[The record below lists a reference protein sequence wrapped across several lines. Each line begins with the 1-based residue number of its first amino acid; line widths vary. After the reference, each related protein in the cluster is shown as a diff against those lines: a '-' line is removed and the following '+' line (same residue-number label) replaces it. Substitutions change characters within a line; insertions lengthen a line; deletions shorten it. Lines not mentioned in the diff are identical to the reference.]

1 MGNELDSTL
10 GIPDDELTERFIK
23 AVELENKKKKIKKV
37 PIAKYD
43 DATGKAYLEYPDGR
57 KEYA

>member
-23 AVELENKKKKIKKV
+23 AVELENERKKIKKV

-43 DATGKAYLEYPDGR
+43 HETGKPYLEYPDGR
-57 KEYA
+57 REYA

>member
-23 AVELENKKKKIKKV
+23 AVELENEK
-37 PIAKYD
+37 
-43 DATGKAYLEYPDGR
+43 R
-57 KEYA
+57 K

>member
-1 MGNELDSTL
+1 MNE
-10 GIPDDELTERFIK
+10 
-23 AVELENKKKKIKKV
+23 IKKV